1 MMWELKKYSYVI
13 FYIIELYIFILF
25 IFFKRMYFYLTF
37 LQTWYILL
45 RKERGIA
52 AMFDAHTNFNMLSMI
67 NALRNI
73 GADDIILNHPAFNSA
88 LNKLYLEVT
97 SATFLTLSS
106 FADEEIRATK
116 RISVARRDNSSAKT
130 LTAED
135 GLIILETRHTNIS
148 EASQNAFEWRCSVDA
163 SGNLV
168 IETIKCSSEFG
179 TEANTKVE
187 ESSILYDV
195 SVQEKITKQEER
207 RITVS
212 VPLFADISEYRSA
225 ISNMVKD

>member
-1 MMWELKKYSYVI
+1 MD
-13 FYIIELYIFILF
+13 
-25 IFFKRMYFYLTF
+25 
-37 LQTWYILL
+37 
-45 RKERGIA
+45 
-52 AMFDAHTNFNMLSMI
+52 DAYTNLCISHMI
-67 NALRNI
+67 NALSNI
-73 GADDIILNHPAFNSA
+73 GTDDIILNHPAFKIA
-88 LNKLYLEVT
+88 LNKLYSQVT
-97 SATFLTLSS
+97 SATFLMLAS
-106 FADEEIRATK
+106 FADEESRATK
-116 RISVARRDNSSAKT
+116 KISVTRRDNSSAKT
-130 LTAED
+130 LTAKNN
-135 GLIILETRHTNIS
+135 LITLETKHTNIS

-179 TEANTKVE
+179 TEPNTKVE

-195 SVQEKITKQEER
+195 SGQQKITKQEER